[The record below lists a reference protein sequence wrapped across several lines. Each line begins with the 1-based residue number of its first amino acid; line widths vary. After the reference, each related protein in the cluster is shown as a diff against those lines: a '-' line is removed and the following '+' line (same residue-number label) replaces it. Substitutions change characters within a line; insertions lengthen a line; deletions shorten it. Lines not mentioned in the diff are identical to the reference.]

1 MDKKKDRHLRKMK
14 KKINELFLMGSISEE
29 EAHVIDLAESNM
41 AARSSC
47 STDSAEPTVNNG
59 LDSSM
64 KISRK
69 LAAARYQRQPGPQLS
84 LNLERLG
91 GAYMSNAEV
100 RELIQYSVIG
110 PVVNKPKWA
119 HFRPWKSTSQTI
131 LIRINCPDDYIE
143 NNEFS
148 FSFIDNFFDKRW
160 IRMDSAVGDRE
171 TFWNHIMQVPVS
183 FQEQIRERV
192 LKMDPLEGLA
202 RGQEMRTEMLLT
214 TAEMVDNNYPFPDGV
229 HIATKERY
237 APVTKDSP
245 IFALDCEMCVTS
257 VSEHELTRISLIRE
271 DGSVVLDTLVK
282 PKNEITDYL
291 TKFSGITPKLM
302 EPVTT
307 TLEDVQAA
315 ICAVLP
321 PDAILCG
328 HSLEFDLRAMQM
340 AHPYCIDI
348 SLIYNLSGTGR
359 IKTSLKNLMSLFF
372 DEDIQNSHGHC
383 SVEDAWSAMRL
394 LKMKLENGLVY
405 GNCRYGWHYDN
416 FMKEKH
422 AQDAQK
428 EFHSFRG
435 EAEIVCGTTDLSPP
449 EDFEPAA
456 KRSRVQSRE
465 RRICGCGETIGV
477 DCILEDCQC
486 HASPPPECLKCLV
499 RNAVPFSEGDFDWS
513 KALRAEYCS
522 SFRPLSYYLVDS
534 KKTVMCG
541 FADVRELNIQKNK
554 VFTLRRP
561 TSFNSISDYVDEV
574 SCDLLEYGLA
584 LVEIDYMRRQE
595 EYSSEED
602 EEGEVCDGRW
612 RMQRAVHELD
622 GHIER
627 VVRAA
632 ARYSLVMV
640 VMASEKSSVCYLK
653 LYSQQI
659 SVDLL
664 FVRVPSGH
672 SF

>member
-1 MDKKKDRHLRKMK
+1 
-14 KKINELFLMGSISEE
+14 MG
-29 EAHVIDLAESNM
+29 
-41 AARSSC
+41 
-47 STDSAEPTVNNG
+47 
-59 LDSSM
+59 
-64 KISRK
+64 KIS
-69 LAAARYQRQPGPQLS
+69 LLYNIMS
-84 LNLERLG
+84 YSELG
-91 GAYMSNAEV
+91 SASCF
-100 RELIQYSVIG
+100 
-110 PVVNKPKWA
+110 
-119 HFRPWKSTSQTI
+119 FR
-131 LIRINCPDDYIE
+131 
-143 NNEFS
+143 
-148 FSFIDNFFDKRW
+148 
-160 IRMDSAVGDRE
+160 
-171 TFWNHIMQVPVS
+171 
-183 FQEQIRERV
+183 
-192 LKMDPLEGLA
+192 
-202 RGQEMRTEMLLT
+202 
-214 TAEMVDNNYPFPDGV
+214 
-229 HIATKERY
+229 
-237 APVTKDSP
+237 
-245 IFALDCEMCVTS
+245 
-257 VSEHELTRISLIRE
+257 
-271 DGSVVLDTLVK
+271 
-282 PKNEITDYL
+282 
-291 TKFSGITPKLM
+291 
-302 EPVTT
+302 
-307 TLEDVQAA
+307 
-315 ICAVLP
+315 
-321 PDAILCG
+321 
-328 HSLEFDLRAMQM
+328 
-340 AHPYCIDI
+340 
-348 SLIYNLSGTGR
+348 
-359 IKTSLKNLMSLFF
+359 
-372 DEDIQNSHGHC
+372 
-383 SVEDAWSAMRL
+383 
-394 LKMKLENGLVY
+394 LVY

-456 KRSRVQSRE
+456 KRSRVQS
-465 RRICGCGETIGV
+465 
-477 DCILEDCQC
+477 
-486 HASPPPECLKCLV
+486 
-499 RNAVPFSEGDFDWS
+499 S

-653 LYSQQI
+653 
-659 SVDLL
+659 VK
-664 FVRVPSGH
+664 P
-672 SF
+672 